1 MWYKEGTIS
10 VVQGSAGVTGVGTN
24 FVSNTRTG
32 DMFVGPDGKIYEVVN
47 AHDQLTLGIS
57 PAYAGPSVSNTP
69 TYYVVPVQGY
79 VKLAVDRL
87 HAIAEGIANIDADV
101 AAAALSAAQAEAS
114 RLAAEVAEA
123 NAAASQG
130 QASTAETNASA
141 SAASSLASATASQT
155 SAEASAASAAQALS
169 SANTATTQAG
179 LAKTSA
185 DAMQAMAIS
194 PFIGPF
200 TALGDGVTD
209 DTAAF
214 AAFEA
219 IHRGRTVDLNNRTVL
234 VTAIPSKNAYV
245 NGRFKLGDFTKP
257 AIEPNSFLADPVYYE
272 HFGGQLAE
280 LRDMLLNPL
289 AQFIGLVFIGDSQT
303 WGSGTGE
310 SSTSD
315 PRTGF
320 LSDPRDFGGTPNVPN
335 TFRDFILKS
344 YGRGA
349 TVAFSNWPTAPT
361 GQCIATITFAE
372 RIQTMWNGLFTIV
385 PGGSNVSATEVF
397 AASLP
402 TGKRVNL
409 SSGNVAL
416 ETSHTVSWRF
426 TGKSFR
432 LFHSTVAST
441 ASNYEIFV
449 NGVSLGVKS
458 TAASDNPGW
467 VEGGGNFHDW
477 SFPFAVNALI
487 ELKTRRMG
495 ATGNRVVY
503 LDGIGVTKVVRITNQ
518 GIIGASS
525 DSYRI
530 RNLVSADNMALRTD
544 DKFAFV
550 QMGTNDRIKGSI
562 GGSENDIQIRYEAML
577 AAIPAGISKVLMC
590 SSPAENEVPATYFTD
605 MSEIRAM
612 IIRVAKEQGFDF
624 IDNYTALRRNDPR
637 CWSNDGLH
645 PNALGYT
652 VVAKNIFNAIE
663 TSREVISKAQA
674 ATNASLVEVVATKV
688 PKTDIIDN
696 VTTDDATKVLSAKQG
711 KFLYELLQSNNVSA
725 VAYKFIT
732 TAGQTTLTGLDS
744 GGKNLVYTP
753 GAVMLVTGQGF
764 DYWDGYDYTATDG
777 TSIVFTEAFVAGEEI
792 GVVVFG
798 TFSLAD
804 HYTKAEDDA
813 KFVTK
818 TAVID
823 LAHGGTG
830 ATTAAAART
839 ALGLGSAAVAPI
851 VGTVSQTGGIPTG
864 SIIESGS
871 NTNGSYTKYADGTMI
886 CRNTVD
892 LGSIAVT
899 QVINSPMH
907 ASAVVPGKTFAM
919 PFTVFPNCHL
929 QVISSTA
936 TAYVGTP
943 GLPSLSTSQSFYI
956 IAPTANNISCTIV
969 ITAIGRW
976 F

>member
-87 HAIAEGIANIDADV
+87 HTITEGIANIDADV

-169 SANTATTQAG
+169 SATASDQ
-179 LAKTSA
+179 SA
-185 DAMQAMAIS
+185 DAAAAS
-194 PFIGPF
+194 AAAAAASEGAAAASGLEAAASASAASSSEGA
-200 TALGDGVTD
+200 ALASE
-209 DTAAF
+209 TAAAGSAQD
-214 AAFEA
+214 AA
-219 IHRGRTVDLNNRTVL
+219 V
-234 VTAIPSKNAYV
+234 
-245 NGRFKLGDFTKP
+245 
-257 AIEPNSFLADPVYYE
+257 
-272 HFGGQLAE
+272 
-280 LRDMLLNPL
+280 
-289 AQFIGLVFIGDSQT
+289 
-303 WGSGTGE
+303 
-310 SSTSD
+310 
-315 PRTGF
+315 
-320 LSDPRDFGGTPNVPN
+320 
-335 TFRDFILKS
+335 
-344 YGRGA
+344 
-349 TVAFSNWPTAPT
+349 
-361 GQCIATITFAE
+361 
-372 RIQTMWNGLFTIV
+372 
-385 PGGSNVSATEVF
+385 
-397 AASLP
+397 
-402 TGKRVNL
+402 
-409 SSGNVAL
+409 
-416 ETSHTVSWRF
+416 
-426 TGKSFR
+426 
-432 LFHSTVAST
+432 
-441 ASNYEIFV
+441 
-449 NGVSLGVKS
+449 
-458 TAASDNPGW
+458 
-467 VEGGGNFHDW
+467 
-477 SFPFAVNALI
+477 
-487 ELKTRRMG
+487 
-495 ATGNRVVY
+495 
-503 LDGIGVTKVVRITNQ
+503 
-518 GIIGASS
+518 
-525 DSYRI
+525 YRI
-530 RNLVSADNMALRTD
+530 AAQNSAAAAL
-544 DKFAFV
+544 
-550 QMGTNDRIKGSI
+550 
-562 GGSENDIQIRYEAML
+562 GSENDAAGSAAEAAGYRTEAQTARDVTFTARDEAEVARDQAVEAAGTVIGGLVERGNIDLSSGSYPAVPSTSSFWKVTAGGTVSGDEYGVGDTLVYSNTLSSFYKIDNTESVTSVAGFQGVVTKVQLGIDQIDNTPD
-577 AAIPAGISKVLMC
+577 AAKPVSTAQQSALDLK
-590 SSPAENEVPATYFTD
+590 
-605 MSEIRAM
+605 
-612 IIRVAKEQGFDF
+612 VAK
-624 IDNYTALRRNDPR
+624 
-637 CWSNDGLH
+637 S
-645 PNALGYT
+645 
-652 VVAKNIFNAIE
+652 
-663 TSREVISKAQA
+663 
-674 ATNASLVEVVATKV
+674 
-688 PKTDIIDN
+688 DIIDN

-725 VAYKFIT
+725 VAYKFVT

-813 KFVTK
+813 KFVAK
-818 TAVID
+818 TEVID

-839 ALGLGSAAVAPI
+839 ALGLGAAAVAPI
-851 VGTVSQTGGIPTG
+851 VGTVSQSGGVPTG

-919 PFTVFPNCHL
+919 PFAVFPNCHL

-943 GLPSLSTSQSFYI
+943 GLPSLSASQSFYI

-976 F
+976 FV